1 MTISN
6 ITVPI
11 SPLEGIG
18 PPVVL
23 APVMVAAGDRLA
35 NVITTTTAAILTVPW
50 MLISLCLDR
59 PMPPYC
65 RRYQPSA
72 GPDIG
77 RIAQVSKER
86 AQQTLVPNLGSRYN
100 PS

>member
-1 MTISN
+1 MPVMVAPGAGALMMISN
-6 ITVPI
+6 VTVPI

-35 NVITTTTAAILTVPW
+35 NVIATTAAAILTVPW

-59 PMPPYC
+59 PMPATAEGIN
-65 RRYQPSA
+65 RQRDQ
-72 GPDIG
+72 I
-77 RIAQVSKER
+77 
-86 AQQTLVPNLGSRYN
+86 
-100 PS
+100 